1 VSDPEDDPQLSHP
14 FTAVVSFDGGNLDCG
29 SGLLLQIR
37 RRIDP
42 LDPGQLLEI
51 RSSEPSVAEDLP
63 AWCRLTGNQL
73 VSTRH
78 DSRAV
83 RWSFL
88 VSKNRF
94 DPADSDPSG
103 PGMSLLKS
111 GGATTTVFSP
121 TANVP
126 RLDPVDAPAI
136 APLSV
141 MGIGSWPRPDWLL
154 TALHDRLE
162 GRLDESS
169 FQALA
174 DRAVAAVI
182 QAQLEAGVDVVTD
195 GELRRDSYASFVGA
209 RLENC
214 QLIPI
219 VDLLPY
225 VEHPDEFA
233 RELQSLDVPA
243 ESVRHPAVLGR
254 IARDPARPLAV
265 HELNAVR
272 TITDRPIKVALP
284 GPYLLTR
291 TMWLECVSDRAY
303 TSRET
308 LADDIVRVL
317 RDEVEELL
325 AAGAAIVQLDEP
337 VLTEVVHGRP
347 AGGNRS
353 FMCGAL
359 GEKRPIGE
367 ELEFARSL
375 LVKTLQGLPAN
386 RLALHVCR
394 GNWTRDESAALRGSY
409 APLVPLFSSIPVGL
423 LFLELCTPR
432 AGEIEVLRELSD
444 ELRIGVGVVDQKSD
458 HVESPEEIVARAER
472 AIALFGP
479 DRVLLNPDCGFA
491 TFADNPITGFE
502 IARAKLAIL
511 AQTSRELRHRHF
523 GDSRNRVHAAG
534 AATAQVHVS

>member
-1 VSDPEDDPQLSHP
+1 MSHP
-14 FTAVVSFDGGNLDCG
+14 QDDQPPRHPYKPAVGFDGGDLDCG

-51 RSSEPSVAEDLP
+51 LSSEPSVAEDLP
-63 AWCRLTGNQL
+63 AWCRLTGNEL
-73 VSTRH
+73 VSTWH
-78 DSRAV
+78 DARAA

-88 VSKNRF
+88 VSKSRF
-94 DPADSDPSG
+94 NLNSTKPAQFVESASI
-103 PGMSLLKS
+103 
-111 GGATTTVFSP
+111 ATRTATPYSP
-121 TANVP
+121 RAVAAS
-126 RLDPVDAPAI
+126 RPALASTLEV

-154 TALHDRLE
+154 AALHDRLE
-162 GRLDESS
+162 GRLDEPS

-174 DRAVAAVI
+174 DRAVGAVI

-195 GELRRDSYASFVGA
+195 GEQRRDSYASFVGA
-209 RLENC
+209 RLANC
-214 QLIPI
+214 QLVPI
-219 VDLLPY
+219 VDLLAY

-233 RELQSLDVPA
+233 RELQALDVPA
-243 ESVRHPAVLGR
+243 ESVRHPAVFGT

-265 HELNAVR
+265 HELIAAR
-272 TITDRPIKVALP
+272 AITNRPVKVALP

-291 TMWLECVSDRAY
+291 TMWLECVTDRAY
-303 TSRET
+303 PAREA
-308 LADDIVRVL
+308 LADDLVRVL
-317 RDEVEELL
+317 REEVEGLL
-325 AAGAAIVQLDEP
+325 SAGAAMVQIDEP

-359 GEKRPIGE
+359 GEKRPPGE
-367 ELEFARSL
+367 ELEFAQSL
-375 LVKTLQGLPAN
+375 LVRTLQGLPAN

-409 APLVPLFSSIPVGL
+409 APLVDLFSSIPVGT

-432 AGEIEVLRELSD
+432 AGEIEVLKELPRMQ
-444 ELRIGVGVVDQKSD
+444 RIGVGVVNQKSD
-458 HVESPEEIVARAER
+458 RIESPAEIVTRAER
-472 AIALFGP
+472 AIALFGA

-491 TFADNPITGFE
+491 TFADNPISGFE
-502 IARAKLAIL
+502 IARAKLAAL
-511 AQTSRELRHRHF
+511 AQASRELRHRHF
-523 GDSRNRVHAAG
+523 GELIH
-534 AATAQVHVS
+534 